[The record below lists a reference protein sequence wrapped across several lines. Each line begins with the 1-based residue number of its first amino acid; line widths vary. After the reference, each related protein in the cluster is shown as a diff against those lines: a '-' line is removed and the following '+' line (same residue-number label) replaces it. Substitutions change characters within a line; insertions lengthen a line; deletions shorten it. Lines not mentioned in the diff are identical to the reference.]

1 MIRRLSPR
9 LTSRDTA
16 GNEIKKA
23 GEGGMRLES
32 RVSGGDGVEERDC
45 HPTFVG
51 SRADTPTNNKRPECE
66 MAVVNGESGEIMP
79 VFN

>member
-1 MIRRLSPR
+1 
-9 LTSRDTA
+9 
-16 GNEIKKA
+16 
-23 GEGGMRLES
+23 MRLES

>member
-1 MIRRLSPR
+1 
-9 LTSRDTA
+9 
-16 GNEIKKA
+16 
-23 GEGGMRLES
+23 MRLES

-51 SRADTPTNNKRPECE
+51 SRADTPRQIIKKGGTPCE
-66 MAVVNGESGEIMP
+66 MAVVNGESGREIMP